1 MTDET
6 GQAAIE
12 AEIVRILRQTM
23 TSLADVEITAEMTFE
38 DLGLDSLTRIDV
50 LAAAEGV
57 FDLEVPD
64 AAVADMIRVQDLI
77 DLVSA
82 VRVG

>member
-1 MTDET
+1 MTDVTTE
-6 GQAAIE
+6 AAIE
-12 AEIVRILRQTM
+12 AEIVSILRQTM
-23 TSLADVEITAEMTFE
+23 TSLKDVEITAQMTFE
-38 DLGLDSLTRIDV
+38 ELGLDSLTRIDV
-50 LAAAEGV
+50 LAAAEGA

-64 AAVADMIRVQDLI
+64 AAVAEMIKVQDLV

>member
-6 GQAAIE
+6 AEAAIE
-12 AEIVRILRQTM
+12 AEIVSILRQTM

-38 DLGLDSLTRIDV
+38 ELGLDSLTRIDV
-50 LAAAEGV
+50 LAAAEGA

-64 AAVADMIRVQDLI
+64 AAVAEMIRVQDLV

>member
-1 MTDET
+1 MTDVTSE
-6 GQAAIE
+6 AAIE
-12 AEIVRILRQTM
+12 AEIVSILRQTM
-23 TSLADVEITAEMTFE
+23 TSLADVEITAQMTFE
-38 DLGLDSLTRIDV
+38 ELGLDSLTRIDV
-50 LAAAEGV
+50 LAAAEGA

-64 AAVADMIRVQDLI
+64 AAVAEMIKVQDLV